1 MAPRCES
8 VDGSKSARRTS
19 QLPGQSASCSRS
31 GLPIG
36 RCTRSKSASRTPP
49 TSPSDL
55 QPTTTMQGPHQKHP
69 SPKAQAAL
77 LSLTALFLPPAAVH
91 AQQPDAQPEPQQS
104 QDNRPDTETEAVLAA
119 LREAIRLIE
128 KDKVP
133 DAITVLQRL
142 HEQVER
148 NRQTPEPPVD
158 ADRAFMARIKKALEV
173 GTMTQEEAN
182 SAIRDYRVKKLRAER
197 RKKLERLKKR
207 NLRERQGR
215 QAQQTPTP
223 QPQTAPPPAKSN
235 ELKPNER
242 KSNERKPNERKPNTP
257 QPDRQTN
264 GDRPGSQQPPGESP
278 DRM

>member
-1 MAPRCES
+1 
-8 VDGSKSARRTS
+8 
-19 QLPGQSASCSRS
+19 
-31 GLPIG
+31 
-36 RCTRSKSASRTPP
+36 
-49 TSPSDL
+49 
-55 QPTTTMQGPHQKHP
+55 MQGPHQKHP

-104 QDNRPDTETEAVLAA
+104 QDNRLDTETEAVLAA

-128 KDKVP
+128 KDKGP

-223 QPQTAPPPAKSN
+223 QPQAAPPPAKS
-235 ELKPNER
+235 
-242 KSNERKPNERKPNTP
+242 NERKPNTP